1 MSTSTPTVAPPARR
15 TSARRAVLCSF
26 VGTAIEWYDFFIY
39 GTAAALALGP
49 LFFPGESDV
58 AGTLAAF
65 ATYAIGFAAR
75 PIGGI
80 VMGHFGDRIGRKSML
95 IVSML
100 LMGLATVAVGC
111 LPTYSAIGAWA
122 PMLLVLCRF
131 VQGLGVGGE
140 WGGAVLMATEY
151 APKSRRGLYGAAPQ
165 LGVPVGVFVA
175 NVTFLV
181 ITRVTDDAQFLAWGW
196 RVPFL
201 LSFVLV
207 GIALWIRLGV
217 MESPEFRAV
226 AERHEVRRVPIV
238 EVVTTG
244 WRKVLLAAGSFIA
257 TNGVA
262 NVFMVFLLSYGT
274 TTLGHSRDT
283 MLFLLI
289 GSVPAWMLGMALS
302 AHYSDVLGRRRVYVG
317 AAIGLLVVSAV
328 FFTMIDTNSIPVMV
342 LAEELMAFF
351 LGLTVGPQSAV
362 FAELFPAAIRFSG
375 ASLAY
380 QVGAILGGGLA
391 PIIATWLFDH
401 FHDTASITGYCV
413 VASLVSLACSAVLLR
428 RNHVAEEVAQPR
440 AAEETGLAR
449 TALGTV
455 R

>member
-1 MSTSTPTVAPPARR
+1 MSVSVPSAPSARA
-15 TSARRAVLCSF
+15 SARRAVLCSF

-49 LFFPGESDV
+49 LFFPSSSSA
-58 AGTLAAF
+58 AGTLLAF

-100 LMGLATVAVGC
+100 LMGLSTVAVGC
-111 LPTYSAIGAWA
+111 LPTYAAIGAWA
-122 PMLLVLCRF
+122 PLLLVACRF

-151 APKSRRGLYGAAPQ
+151 APKGKRGLYGVAPQ
-165 LGVPVGVFVA
+165 LGVPVGVLVA

-181 ITRVTDDAQFLAWGW
+181 ITRATSDAQFLSWGW
-196 RVPFL
+196 RLPFL

-207 GIALWIRLGV
+207 GIAFWIRLGV

-226 AERHEVRRVPIV
+226 AAKHEVRTVPIV
-238 EVVTTG
+238 EVLTTG
-244 WRKVLLAAGSFIA
+244 WHKVLLAAGSFIA

-274 TTLGHSRDT
+274 GTLGHSRDT

-289 GSVPAWMLGMALS
+289 ASVPAWMLGMALS
-302 AHYSDVLGRRRVYVG
+302 AHYSDRLGRRTVYVG
-317 AAIGLLVVSAV
+317 AAVGLLVVSAV
-328 FFTMIDTNSIPVMV
+328 FFLMIDTGSIPVMV
-342 LAEELMAFF
+342 VAEELMAFF

-391 PIIATWLFDH
+391 PIIATALFDR
-401 FHDTASITGYCV
+401 FHNSASVTGYCV
-413 VASLVSLACSAVLLR
+413 AASVVSLLCSAVLLR
-428 RNHVAEEVAQPR
+428 RDHV
-440 AAEETGLAR
+440 AAEEPAQTE
-449 TALGTV
+449 TVVPSPLGGV
-455 R
+455 A